1 MSRYIDFKLTE
12 TVPNKYNIKPKD
24 ITKLKVLDW
33 EKLKKV
39 THYNKAM
46 EKTGRW
52 YCHLEGSNGG
62 GLYSDDEDDF
72 WIGFNENNGKVR
84 YDFSSRE
91 GMCHY
96 NFDEFYKASDIE
108 NKWDLNVQINA
119 MRYLNMLL
127 DEKIVELVR

>member
-1 MSRYIDFKLTE
+1 MNKYIDFKLTKA
-12 TVPNKYNIKPKD
+12 VPNKYNIKPKD
-24 ITKLKVLDW
+24 IKKLKVLDW
-33 EKLKKV
+33 EKLKKI
-39 THYNKAM
+39 TRYNDAM
-46 EKTGRW
+46 NKTGKW

-62 GLYSDDEDDF
+62 GLYGDDEDEF
-72 WIGFNENNGKVR
+72 WIGFNENDGKVR

-96 NFDEFYKASDIE
+96 IFDEFYKADGIE

-127 DEKIVELVR
+127 DEGIVDLCR

>member
-1 MSRYIDFKLTE
+1 MNKYIDFKLIE

-33 EKLKKV
+33 DKLKKV

-62 GLYSDDEDDF
+62 GLYDDEDEF

-96 NFDEFYKASDIE
+96 NFDEFYKADGIE

-119 MRYLNMLL
+119 MR
-127 DEKIVELVR
+127 

>member
-1 MSRYIDFKLTE
+1 MNKYINFELIKA
-12 TVPNKYNIKPKD
+12 VPNKYNIKPKD
-24 ITKLKVLDW
+24 IKKLKVLDW

-39 THYNKAM
+39 TRYNDAM
-46 EKTGRW
+46 NKTGKW

-62 GLYSDDEDDF
+62 GLYGDDEDEF
-72 WIGFNENNGKVR
+72 WIGFNKTNGKVR
-84 YDFSSRE
+84 YSFSSRE

-96 NFDEFYKASDIE
+96 NFDEFYNADSIE

-127 DEKIVELVR
+127 DEGIVVLCR

>member
-1 MSRYIDFKLTE
+1 MSKYINFKLTE
-12 TVPNKYNIKPKD
+12 TVPNKYDIKPKD
-24 ITKLKVLDW
+24 ITKLKVLNW
-33 EKLKKV
+33 EKLKKH
-39 THYNKAM
+39 TRYNKAM
-46 EKTGRW
+46 EKTGKW

-62 GLYSDDEDDF
+62 GFYDNEDEF

-96 NFDEFYKASDIE
+96 NFDEFYKADGIE

-127 DEKIVELVR
+127 DEKIVELIR